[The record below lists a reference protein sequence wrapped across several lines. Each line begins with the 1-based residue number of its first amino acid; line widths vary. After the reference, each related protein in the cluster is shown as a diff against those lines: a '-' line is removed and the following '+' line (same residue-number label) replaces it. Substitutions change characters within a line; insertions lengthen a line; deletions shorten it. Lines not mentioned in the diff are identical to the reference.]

1 MANNIFQYGHVY
13 AWAREH
19 GRKSVSM
26 RFAYKYPFF
35 HITHTRYHKFIV
47 YFLAKYA
54 AKLHLMP
61 TVEYTS
67 FKDDYSEEEAVI
79 NSHKNVLVKG
89 WHVRYPELYLK
100 YLDEIRELFAFDRVI
115 HKVVDKKL
123 APYQQSIKLGVH
135 IRRGDYKTFFNG
147 RYFYTDE
154 QYLHAINEFI
164 RLQKE
169 KDSSKRIDV
178 FICGNDPKLNKK
190 FYKEALGENVH
201 FPNGTGEEDMY
212 LFSQCD
218 YLIGAPS
225 SYTLIASM
233 YKDSTKLYWIK
244 DSQKKLSE
252 TDFEPFK
259 VLFTQFDSCF
269 CAEK

>member
-1 MANNIFQYGHVY
+1 M
-13 AWAREH
+13 
-19 GRKSVSM
+19 
-26 RFAYKYPFF
+26 
-35 HITHTRYHKFIV
+35 
-47 YFLAKYA
+47 
-54 AKLHLMP
+54 
-61 TVEYTS
+61 
-67 FKDDYSEEEAVI
+67 
-79 NSHKNVLVKG
+79 
-89 WHVRYPELYLK
+89 
-100 YLDEIRELFAFDRVI
+100 
-115 HKVVDKKL
+115 
-123 APYQQSIKLGVH
+123 
-135 IRRGDYKTFFNG
+135 
-147 RYFYTDE
+147 
-154 QYLHAINEFI
+154 
-164 RLQKE
+164 QKE